1 MPYAYLR
8 KLGQAL
14 GTIHVYPK
22 VKSIIKQ
29 GDFKTFSFSDIRFA
43 VDKAIEYAVKRETQ
57 GGIFNIATDFSKDFA
72 NFVIKDPILDAEDWN
87 EQVKNIA
94 KAQLKAQRE
103 NIKVTYRQKNI
114 NPLESYAMCA
124 GGVEY
129 QKGSAGDLSEFDPQ
143 NPRNPAALPY
153 AQSALNDSI
162 FGRDGRKLGGGADYN
177 TFIKSLHSS
186 DSFKLTKYD
195 PTEDLIFQLETDLAI
210 FMRKVDT
217 LEELFLLLA
226 QYICI
231 SYSEKKPGNKTGIGK
246 WFNKLF
252 NGRKYEL
259 SAQDKKAREDFV
271 ISLKV
276 KEYNYY
282 LKGYDARYYNLQI
295 TQHLYRY
302 NLGEDKG
309 VLGKKNRY
317 FVTDEDFKDNS
328 EEAKKQAELNSAL
341 AKQEEETLLEYMR
354 NPQKIKDEITAHEQ
368 TIAKFKD
375 NPYEFGVCDALN
387 IYDEILSTYNS
398 PQLEQEIQKQILD
411 KIQKYGEECIY
422 RFLLVCVQYWQH
434 NIDVDCYFW
443 DFTYCQFHGHSNPL
457 DVQISYL
464 PRGEVEAQ
472 GWKKVPFYKP
482 DFAPFVEAGRWLL
495 NKFKSENPNYQ
506 ELCPSLE
513 AFLALKNAVVG
524 SYDEVSEES
533 FNDKI
538 NKIKEL
544 NTLYFA
550 KNQIDDLNLLYE
562 HVSDPEVIERYKAIY
577 GEDLQVPDR
586 SLDELH

>member
-8 KLGQAL
+8 KIGQAL

-22 VKSIIKQ
+22 VKSLIKE
-29 GDFKTFSFSDIRFA
+29 GDFKTFTFSDIQFA
-43 VDKAIEYAVKRETQ
+43 VDKAIEYVVKKETQ
-57 GGIFNIATDFSKDFA
+57 GGIFNIASDFSKDFA
-72 NFVIKDPILDAEDWN
+72 KFVISDPILDPESWN
-87 EQVKNIA
+87 EQVQNIT

-103 NIKVTYRQKNI
+103 NIKVTYKQKNI
-114 NPLESYAMCA
+114 NPLAPYAMLA

-143 NPRNPAALPY
+143 SPRNPAALPY
-153 AQSALNDSI
+153 AQSTLSDSL
-162 FGRDGRKLGGGADYN
+162 FGRDGRKLGGGANYN
-177 TFIKSLHSS
+177 DTLKSMHSS
-186 DSFKLTKYD
+186 EVFNLAKYD
-195 PTEDLIFQLETDLAI
+195 PTEDMLFQLETDLAN
-210 FMRKVDT
+210 FMRKVDH
-217 LEELFLLLA
+217 LEEVFLLLA

-231 SYSEKKPGNKTGIGK
+231 SYSEKKPGNKTGIGR

-252 NGRKYEL
+252 NGRRFEL
-259 SAQDKKAREDFV
+259 NAQDKKAREDFV
-271 ISLKV
+271 IALKV

-282 LKGYDARYYNLQI
+282 LKGYDARFHNLQI
-295 TQHLYRY
+295 TKHLYRY
-302 NLGEDKG
+302 NLGQDKG
-309 VLGKKNRY
+309 VLGKKDRY

-328 EEAKKQAELNSAL
+328 QQAKKQAELNGAL
-341 AKQEEETLLEYMR
+341 AKQEEEQLLAYIR
-354 NPQKIKDEITAHEQ
+354 NPQKIKDEIAAHEQ
-368 TIAKFKD
+368 TIAGFKD

-387 IYDEILSTYNS
+387 IYDDLLASHNT

-411 KIQKYGEECIY
+411 KITQYGEECIY

-434 NIDVDCYFW
+434 NENVDCYFW
-443 DFTYCQFHGHSNPL
+443 DFTYCEFHGTSNL
-457 DVQISYL
+457 YDYLKTHYL
-464 PRGEVEAQ
+464 PRSEVHAQ

-495 NKFKSENPNYQ
+495 NKFKNENPNYQ

-513 AFLALKNAVVG
+513 AFLALKDAKVG

-550 KNQIDDLNLLYE
+550 KSQIDDLNLLYE
-562 HVSDPEVIERYKAIY
+562 YVSDSEVIARYKEIY
-577 GEDLQVPDR
+577 GEDLQGPDR
-586 SLDELH
+586 SI